1 MYIYYVL
8 SIHLS
13 MRLPYLSATVND
25 TDTNMGEQIR
35 FMSLLSLLLDTYAE
49 GELLDHMVI
58 LDLIL

>member
-1 MYIYYVL
+1 
-8 SIHLS
+8 